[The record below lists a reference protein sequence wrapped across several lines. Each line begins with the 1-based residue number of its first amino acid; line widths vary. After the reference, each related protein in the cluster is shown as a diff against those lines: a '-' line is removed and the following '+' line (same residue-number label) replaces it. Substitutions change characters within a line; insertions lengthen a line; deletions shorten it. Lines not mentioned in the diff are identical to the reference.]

1 MSKRLTIAVVGCGTL
16 VGCGVVAVRG
26 NEGDAAVE
34 PARAAVVSPQHRA
47 PQAVLL
53 RSAPKLPALAP
64 RRRTPV
70 KRPHP
75 HAAAA
80 RQAAA
85 AQPSTAAAS
94 PAAPVTPTASAQPP
108 VAPAPATPPPTPPAP
123 APVPKPAAPP
133 VDFLSSG

>member
-1 MSKRLTIAVVGCGTL
+1 MSKRLTVALVGCAAL

-34 PARAAVVSPQHRA
+34 PARAAVVSPEPGA
-47 PQAVLL
+47 PQAELW
-53 RSAPKLPALAP
+53 RTAPKLPALAP

-70 KRPHP
+70 KHRRP

-80 RQAAA
+80 RQATA
-85 AQPSTAAAS
+85 AQPS
-94 PAAPVTPTASAQPP
+94 PAPAPPATPVTPTASAPPP
-108 VAPAPATPPPTPPAP
+108 VAPAPAAP
-123 APVPKPAAPP
+123 APPPAAPPAPKPAAPP